1 MEERKQIK
9 LHRIPLKDFLDILES
24 FYEVGADYVDIIGV
38 PDEEQDSIGVAVK
51 PEYFNK
57 EDIEEST
64 ESPEENK
71 LSDDNISNFISD

>member
-1 MEERKQIK
+1 MENKKQIK
-9 LHRIPLKDFLDILES
+9 LHKIPLKDFLDILES
-24 FYEVGADYVDIIGV
+24 FYEIGADYVDIIGV

-57 EDIEEST
+57 ENT
-64 ESPEENK
+64 EENK